1 MIVFRVLAALYALL
15 CLIALLLVP
24 ASIYGWFGVAQDPLG
39 GVFAILLA
47 LPWSA
52 ALGHLPTLGT
62 AATMILLAAAMALNI
77 LILLGIGKLVARWRR
92 SAGPG
97 L

>member
-1 MIVFRVLAALYALL
+1 VIVFRVLAALYALL
-15 CLIALLLVP
+15 CLIALLFVP

-62 AATMILLAAAMALNI
+62 AATMVLLIAAMALNI
-77 LILLGIGKLVARWRR
+77 LILLGIGRLAARWR
-92 SAGPG
+92 PK

>member
-1 MIVFRVLAALYALL
+1 MIFFRALAALYALL

-24 ASIYGWFGVAQDPLG
+24 ASIFGWFGVAEDPLG

-62 AATMILLAAAMALNI
+62 GATMILLIAAMAVNI
-77 LILLGIGKLVARWRR
+77 LILLGLGRLVARWR
-92 SAGPG
+92 PK